1 MKDLNNSPFLIDYL
15 TMQAQIGG
23 GSGGAGDSK
32 PFSSSLRASTASNRS
47 GSKNRDHSKSNKK
60 GGANGGRSSN
70 LGDSS
75 LLKNPRDSIIEEEED
90 DGNLPGSN
98 THNTKQRNNLLD
110 PKSSKA
116 NIGRG
121 ASPQKIVSPQKQLKS
136 GSGLA

>member
-23 GSGGAGDSK
+23 GSGGAGDGK

-90 DGNLPGSN
+90 DGNMPGSN
-98 THNTKQRNNLLD
+98 THNTKQKNNLLD
-110 PKSSKA
+110 PKNKA
-116 NIGRG
+116 NVG
-121 ASPQKIVSPQKQLKS
+121 P
-136 GSGLA
+136 